1 MVIDHVNANPNT
13 KGVKRVLFIQYWEL
27 NPDFDPIELV
37 EVSQTLIKKKVT
49 PAEGEKIL
57 HIYFSTSEYWG
68 ITITV
73 ADSEEVL
80 LQSAQIWRIA
90 KPGIFKVFKISP
102 VVDLVKAIPFLV
114 QLGKKL
120 KE

>member
-1 MVIDHVNANPNT
+1 M
-13 KGVKRVLFIQYWEL
+13 
-27 NPDFDPIELV
+27 NPDFDPTELV
-37 EVSQTLIKKKVT
+37 EVTQALIKKKVT
-49 PAEGEKIL
+49 PAEGEKTL
-57 HIYFSTSEYWG
+57 HVYFSTSEYWG

-73 ADSEEVL
+73 AESEEAL

-90 KPGIFKVFKISP
+90 KPGIFKVLKISP